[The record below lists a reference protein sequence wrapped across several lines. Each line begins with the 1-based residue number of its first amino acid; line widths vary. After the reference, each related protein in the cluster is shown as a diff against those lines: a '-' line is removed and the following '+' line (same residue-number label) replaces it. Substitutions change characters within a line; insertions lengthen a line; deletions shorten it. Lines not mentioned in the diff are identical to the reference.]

1 MNVMKMKVVACAA
14 AVLAGLVLR
23 ADEVVLTPGQV
34 DVVLPK
40 KAWPV
45 EKFAAEEL
53 TNFLSRVLGKDVP
66 VVRKPAADR
75 AGINFRWQI
84 NGVWAICASLQ
95 QYAVL
100 GSQARASVRASSAYY
115 ARTDLLRGTCGVEC
129 SF

>member
-1 MNVMKMKVVACAA
+1 MKFVSLVAVALTGAA
-14 AVLAGLVLR
+14 LF
-23 ADEVVLTPGQV
+23 ADEVVLAPGQV

-45 EKFAAEEL
+45 EKFVAEEL

-100 GSQARASVRASSAYY
+100 GHQARASVRSSSAYY
-115 ARTDLLRGTCGVEC
+115 ARTDLFRGTCGVEY